1 MPSTTADPLALAKA
15 TFRKHHGRDWAALRS
30 PHDPPVADD
39 LFRLRI
45 QHTYG
50 DTWSRPGLDLKAKSL
65 VTLTVLVA
73 QGAGHEFK
81 THIRGAHHLGI
92 TKAEII
98 ELMIHLLAYLGA
110 PRTVT
115 ATQLVQEVWAEMA
128 AEDAAGA
135 RAKVGLA
142 RKSPKTGPRAGQP
155 RSNP

>member
-1 MPSTTADPLALAKA
+1 MPSTKADPLALAKQ
-15 TFRKHHGRDWAALRS
+15 TFRKHHGRDWVALRS
-30 PHDPPVADD
+30 PNDPPVADD

-65 VTLTVLVA
+65 ITLTVLVA

-92 TKAEII
+92 TKDEII
-98 ELMIHLLAYLGA
+98 ELMIHLLAYVGA

-115 ATQLVQEVWAEMA
+115 ATQLAQEVWAEMA
-128 AEDAAGA
+128 AEHAAREGTKAGA
-135 RAKVGLA
+135 AKKA
-142 RKSPKTGPRAGQP
+142 RRTGPRP
-155 RSNP
+155 